1 MKINDEVIYQVKR
14 WQVVRIVP
22 QVQVADY
29 TAPRVPD
36 QLRLWGPAT
45 GEAIWASAD
54 AVIVATSETTDA

>member
-14 WQVVRIVP
+14 WQVLRIVP

-36 QLRLWGPAT
+36 QLRLWRPAT

-54 AVIVATSETTDA
+54 AVIVATAKSRHA